1 MSTPTRNPRRAR
13 LYVTRVDP
21 WSVTKA
27 AFLLSLTLAVV
38 LVVAVACLWE
48 ILYVTGVFSAL
59 SRTVDEVIGSGASG
73 FNLMDLVGFTKVV
86 GAALLIASVEVV
98 LVTLLASLFAVM
110 YNTSVGI
117 TGGVEVVLSD
127 DV

>member
-1 MSTPTRNPRRAR
+1 MSDTTRTPRRAR

-38 LVVAVACLWE
+38 LVVAVGFLWVV
-48 ILYVTGVFSAL
+48 LSVTGVFDAL
-59 SRTVDEVIGSGASG
+59 SSTVDEVIGSGASG

-86 GAALLIASVEVV
+86 GVAVLISSVEVV
-98 LVTLLASLFAVM
+98 LITVLAALFAVM

-117 TGGVEVVLSD
+117 TGGIEVVLSD
-127 DV
+127 EV

>member
-38 LVVAVACLWE
+38 LVVAVACLWG

-59 SRTVDEVIGSGASG
+59 SRTVDEVIGSGSSG

-86 GAALLIASVEVV
+86 GAAILIASVEVV
-98 LVTLLASLFAVM
+98 LITVLAALFAVM
-110 YNTSVGI
+110 YNTSVRL